1 MLGLATKYT
10 SACTRFV
17 ATMMPLIAAWLQAV
31 QYLGRLKDELQ
42 EHELGIF
49 EIGKQGAAM
58 PCNKLRSWMHRNSST
73 SPAESSM
80 PIKRLRVLSL

>member
-1 MLGLATKYT
+1 
-10 SACTRFV
+10 
-17 ATMMPLIAAWLQAV
+17 MMPLIAAWLQAV

-49 EIGKQGAAM
+49 EIGKLGIPEIGKQGAAM